1 MCSPED
7 SVQSCVESTHQLMA
21 LKGSKAGATALL
33 ESVQLTPAQAATAH
47 KLILCGS
54 LLERGLD
61 VLLLRLTKA
70 SLASQE
76 SSMKVRASAWRA
88 LAEVL
93 AVKPEILAVPVAQD
107 ALKSALS
114 EKEKSAQV
122 RSASLL
128 HCIPLLSASF

>member
-1 MCSPED
+1 M
-7 SVQSCVESTHQLMA
+7 QSCLENAHQQMQLEGST
-21 LKGSKAGATALL
+21 AGATALL
-33 ESVQLTPAQAATAH
+33 EAVQLTSGQAATAH

-76 SSMKVRASAWRA
+76 SSMKVRASAWKA
-88 LAEVL
+88 LGEVL
-93 AVKPEILAVPVAQD
+93 AVKPEILAVPIAQE

-114 EKEKSAQV
+114 DKEKSAQV
-122 RSASLL
+122 
-128 HCIPLLSASF
+128 